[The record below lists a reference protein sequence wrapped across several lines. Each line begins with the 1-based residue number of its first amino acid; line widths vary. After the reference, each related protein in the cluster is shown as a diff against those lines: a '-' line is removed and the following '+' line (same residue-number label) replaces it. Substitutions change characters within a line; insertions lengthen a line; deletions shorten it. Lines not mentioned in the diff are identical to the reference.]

1 MHDTTAVIAKAT
13 APIMV
18 GTNKKV
24 DKKKKP
30 KGNKGKAKGNK
41 GKPKGNKGK
50 AAKKFNSESKMAK
63 IRVEKE
69 AINPANKDNKEI
81 KTRKQ
86 AKKTEELTDA
96 KDDTKGSSGSSSQ
109 KGIGDNPDDEII
121 IVCPGGQFLF
131 GDKN

>member
-30 KGNKGKAKGNK
+30 KGNKGKA
-41 GKPKGNKGK
+41 
-50 AAKKFNSESKMAK
+50 AKKFNSESKMAK

-69 AINPANKDNKEI
+69 AINPAKKDNKEI

-86 AKKTEELTDA
+86 SKKTEELTDA

>member
-30 KGNKGKAKGNK
+30 KGSNGKAKGNKGKPKENK

-69 AINPANKDNKEI
+69 AINPADEDNKEI

-86 AKKTEELTDA
+86 AKKTEELSDA

-109 KGIGDNPDDEII
+109 QGIDD
-121 IVCPGGQFLF
+121 
-131 GDKN
+131 